1 MKKLLLSGVL
11 KEGKAYLG
19 AIVIRIVASGLIV
32 IAKIA
37 LNQGMS
43 PFVYS
48 LYRYFVASIV
58 VAPFA
63 FLFHRKSSRPHM
75 TWCIFAKIL
84 LLASME

>member
-63 FLFHRKSSRPHM
+63 FLFHR
-75 TWCIFAKIL
+75 FLIL
-84 LLASME
+84 LLLFTFFHYFGKGFQIL